1 MLRLLCLH
9 LLLLLELLL
18 LRRMDELWWGD
29 WLLKG
34 LIEEELLLIPALPE
48 LMRMLG
54 LEAGDRMGLGLLPGL
69 GLRRL
74 LDLLL
79 IVWDLLVLLNLTR
92 RR

>member
-1 MLRLLCLH
+1 
-9 LLLLLELLL
+9 